1 MLIIHIINI
10 KYVYFDLFNLNKNK
24 FHQKLLEKGIVHFLL
39 RSLAVLHSTYVDEV
53 KDLNFSI

>member
-1 MLIIHIINI
+1 MLIIHILNM

-39 RSLAVLHSTYVDEV
+39 RSLAVHYVDEV